1 MTHALAA
8 DIGGTFT
15 DIVLAAPDGTIEVHK
30 RLTDRDQPDRG
41 VIAGVREILE
51 RNGVAPA
58 SIDRFVHGT
67 TLATNT
73 VLERS
78 GPSIAFVTTLGF
90 GDLLHIGREAR
101 VEEDRYD
108 LFFTSAEP
116 PLPRA
121 HVFEVAERVGAAGEV
136 VTPFDEAQAA
146 TVVTDVV
153 ATKPASVAICFLHAY
168 ANPAHEQRFATLLR
182 AALPADVHVVCS
194 SDVLPELREYERAT
208 TTLVSAYVAPVM
220 AGYLARLQDGL
231 RELGVNAPLQIMESS
246 GGVMAAQ
253 VAASR
258 AVATIES
265 GGAAGVVA
273 AAGIAVRDGLPFVL
287 SFDMGGTTAKAGV
300 VHDGRPR
307 LTHDL
312 HVGGKGSYGG
322 RRAGTGVPVRIPVID
337 LAEVGVGGGSI
348 AWLAADG
355 TLHVGPRSAGSA
367 PGPACYGLGGTEPTV
382 TDANLVLGYLDP
394 ANFAG
399 GAMAL
404 DADAGRR
411 AVRDRLAAPLGVDL
425 ATAAWAVYGLVNANM
440 ASAIHVVTVQRGL
453 DPRDHVPIAFGG
465 AGPMHMVG
473 VADHFDINLVVAPD
487 GAGVTSALGMLA
499 TDLAFERSVTF
510 VAPLLTVEPAE
521 LARRFAQLI
530 ATGVRQMGFD
540 AVPSELVVERLADIR
555 YRGQAHSLTV
565 PVPEGPIDDRVV
577 AALAPAYR
585 AQFHQEFGV
594 DRDAPAEVSAVRVRL
609 RIPVAGIADPVVGR
623 HGTGA
628 ARTGTRPAYFGPA
641 SGKAYVD
648 TAVYQRDRLVP
659 GDELSGPAI
668 VEGAVD
674 TVVVPP
680 GWTAAVDER
689 RGLRLVRTRA

>member
-1 MTHALAA
+1 
-8 DIGGTFT
+8 
-15 DIVLAAPDGTIEVHK
+15 
-30 RLTDRDQPDRG
+30 
-41 VIAGVREILE
+41 
-51 RNGVAPA
+51 
-58 SIDRFVHGT
+58 
-67 TLATNT
+67 
-73 VLERS
+73 
-78 GPSIAFVTTLGF
+78 
-90 GDLLHIGREAR
+90 
-101 VEEDRYD
+101 
-108 LFFTSAEP
+108 
-116 PLPRA
+116 
-121 HVFEVAERVGAAGEV
+121 
-136 VTPFDEAQAA
+136 
-146 TVVTDVV
+146 
-153 ATKPASVAICFLHAY
+153 
-168 ANPAHEQRFATLLR
+168 
-182 AALPADVHVVCS
+182 
-194 SDVLPELREYERAT
+194 
-208 TTLVSAYVAPVM
+208 
-220 AGYLARLQDGL
+220 
-231 RELGVNAPLQIMESS
+231 
-246 GGVMAAQ
+246 
-253 VAASR
+253 
-258 AVATIES
+258 
-265 GGAAGVVA
+265 
-273 AAGIAVRDGLPFVL
+273 
-287 SFDMGGTTAKAGV
+287 
-300 VHDGRPR
+300 
-307 LTHDL
+307 
-312 HVGGKGSYGG
+312 
-322 RRAGTGVPVRIPVID
+322 
-337 LAEVGVGGGSI
+337 
-348 AWLAADG
+348 
-355 TLHVGPRSAGSA
+355 
-367 PGPACYGLGGTEPTV
+367 
-382 TDANLVLGYLDP
+382 
-394 ANFAG
+394 
-399 GAMAL
+399 
-404 DADAGRR
+404 
-411 AVRDRLAAPLGVDL
+411 
-425 ATAAWAVYGLVNANM
+425 
-440 ASAIHVVTVQRGL
+440 
-453 DPRDHVPIAFGG
+453 
-465 AGPMHMVG
+465 MHMVG